1 MNAPV
6 PVDSAL
12 EPAFPQGLNT
22 GQPPGLS
29 KREYV
34 AAQCLQGIL
43 SNKGIH
49 KLTIWSAAQ
58 SAIMFADQLLATLEG
73 QSPEDAAL
81 QAPSDLAFAAGPSGD

>member
-1 MNAPV
+1 MTT

-12 EPAFPQGLNT
+12 LPAFPQGLNT

-34 AAQCLQGIL
+34 AALCLQGIL

-58 SAIMFADQLLATLEG
+58 SAVMYADQLLATLEG
-73 QSPEDAAL
+73 KSPDDAAL
-81 QAPSDLAFAAGPSGD
+81 QAPAELSFATAGRD

>member
-1 MNAPV
+1 MTT

-29 KREYV
+29 KREYI
-34 AAQCLQGIL
+34 ASLCLQGIL

-58 SAIMFADQLLATLEG
+58 SAVMFADQLLAIIEG
-73 QSPEDAAL
+73 KTPDDAAL
-81 QAPSDLAFAAGPSGD
+81 QAPSELQFAAGPGRQ

>member
-1 MNAPV
+1 MTLPV
-6 PVDSAL
+6 ESAL
-12 EPAFPQGLNT
+12 LPAFPQGLNT

-34 AAQCLQGIL
+34 AAMCLQGIL

-58 SAIMFADQLLATLEG
+58 SAVMYADQLLALIDGKT
-73 QSPEDAAL
+73 PDDASL
-81 QAPSDLAFAAGPSGD
+81 QAPAELSLAAARD